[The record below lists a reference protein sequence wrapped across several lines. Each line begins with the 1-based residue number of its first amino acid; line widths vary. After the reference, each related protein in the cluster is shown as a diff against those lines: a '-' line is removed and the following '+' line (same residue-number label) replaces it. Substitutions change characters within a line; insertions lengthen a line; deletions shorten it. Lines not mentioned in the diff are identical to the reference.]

1 MLCKVAD
8 RAYKAR
14 MALLIKN
21 GEIVTADERYVAD
34 IFCAD
39 ETITRIEPNIPP
51 PPGAEV
57 VEAAGKYVFPGG
69 IDVHT
74 HLDMPFGGTTSSDD
88 FETGTRAAAFGGTT
102 TIVDFVTPERGQALP
117 AALEARLAC
126 AAGKA
131 AIDYGLHMIVT
142 DLGGAA
148 CVRACP
154 GPATAV
160 PMRAAV
166 VPRRKSRRAS
176 IFVMAFTFQGILVAS
191 VVFGLPF
198 MIQPLQNGLMA
209 LPDSLREA
217 SYTLGKSRVT
227 TFFRVLLPNIK
238 PSIVTAVAMT
248 FAHSIGEFGIVLMV
262 GGNMPGETKVAS
274 IAIYDEVQALNYG
287 VANQYA
293 FILFILSFVLL
304 TIIYSVNKRF
314 R

>member
-1 MLCKVAD
+1 MMSPEFIQTLLLTGKLAGATTLILFIIGMPI
-8 RAYKAR
+8 AYWLSFNR
-14 MALLIKN
+14 
-21 GEIVTADERYVAD
+21 
-34 IFCAD
+34 F
-39 ETITRIEPNIPP
+39 
-51 PPGAEV
+51 PGKSV
-57 VEAAGKYVFPGG
+57 VEAL
-69 IDVHT
+69 IC
-74 HLDMPFGGTTSSDD
+74 MPMVLPPTVMGYYLLVAFSPQSGVGAFLESHFD
-88 FETGTRAAAFGGTT
+88 F
-102 TIVDFVTPERGQALP
+102 
-117 AALEARLAC
+117 RL
-126 AAGKA
+126 
-131 AIDYGLHMIVT
+131 
-142 DLGGAA
+142 
-148 CVRACP
+148 
-154 GPATAV
+154 
-160 PMRAAV
+160 
-166 VPRRKSRRAS
+166 
-176 IFVMAFTFQGILVAS
+176 AFTFQGILVAS